1 MRSPVAVVVAVGTVV
16 ALAPVSVRPAWV
28 ALPLAAERRQ
38 DGSAEAPLREPWEA
52 ERQAPAVQPAMGQ
65 LERAIPL

>member
-1 MRSPVAVVVAVGTVV
+1 MRSPVAVVVAVGMVV
-16 ALAPVSVRPAWV
+16 ALAAVWVRPAWG
-28 ALPLAAERRQ
+28 ALPWAGERRR

-52 ERQAPAVQPAMGQ
+52 ERQAQAVQPAMEQ